1 MFPALLTEVEDR
13 FDAIDAFFDG
23 TKKLG
28 SSEAVLA
35 KGLVFVLIYAVY
47 EYTINQTVSEA
58 IESIK
63 AHRPRVVD
71 LLPSL
76 LTLFLDPEL
85 RSLRDVPRRNEW
97 DRRLRLLERAF
108 SRREADLSSVTS
120 PPTDGSHYRGSHLQL
135 IFKVFGINRI
145 PAPRRRHM
153 QRISEVVDH
162 RNAIAHGRE
171 APEDVGRRYTRSEI
185 AKAIRQMRGV
195 CLLWI
200 RVFDNYCADRER
212 HLR

>member
-1 MFPALLTEVEDR
+1 MFPALLSEVEAR
-13 FDAIDAFFDG
+13 FDGIHAFFEG
-23 TKKLG
+23 TKKLEA
-28 SSEAVLA
+28 SEAVVA
-35 KGLVFVLIYAVY
+35 KGLVFVQIYAVY
-47 EYTINQTVSEA
+47 EYTINRTVSEA

-63 AHRPRVVD
+63 GHRPRMVD
-71 LLPSL
+71 MLPSL
-76 LTLFLDPEL
+76 LALFLDPEF
-85 RSLRDVPRRNEW
+85 RSLRDVSRGNEW

-108 SRREADLSSVTS
+108 SRKKADLSSNTS
-120 PPTDGSHYRGSHLQL
+120 LPTDGSHYRGSHLEL
-135 IFKVFGINRI
+135 IFRVFGIKRI

-171 APEDVGRRYTRSEI
+171 APEDVGRRYTHSEI
-185 AKAIRQMRGV
+185 RKAIHQMRGI

-200 RVFDNYCADRER
+200 RVFDRYCADRER